1 MVPNASPHIRF
12 VFDWSEVDW
21 QYLLATR
28 CQDAGITKVHGLG
41 KCGAVARMDLVIFF
55 LIYMLYWVLVVARN
69 GLLCLGRLTSM
80 FLHKPN
86 PALFCS

>member
-1 MVPNASPHIRF
+1 MVFMVPNASPHIRF

-55 LIYMLYWVLVVARN
+55 PNIYA
-69 GLLCLGRLTSM
+69 LLGS
-80 FLHKPN
+80 
-86 PALFCS
+86 CSGKKWSSLSG